1 MHNRGREFSLVHG
14 KSDNNF
20 YIILSIH
27 GHGLKQLALG
37 GYSSGFVHII
47 LSVAETVKL
56 LSYELVRRALLSSYI
71 SENIIQNMLHSN
83 EKLQKFSQHI
93 YKSAYPHQSNKD
105 FEIQNCY

>member
-1 MHNRGREFSLVHG
+1 MYYRSREVSLVHV

-47 LSVAETVKL
+47 VSVAETVKL
-56 LSYELVRRALLSSYI
+56 VSYKLIGGNYYPLAFQLEMTGI
-71 SENIIQNMLHSN
+71 SLTHM
-83 EKLQKFSQHI
+83 
-93 YKSAYPHQSNKD
+93 
-105 FEIQNCY
+105 

>member
-1 MHNRGREFSLVHG
+1 MHYRSREFSLVHG

-56 LSYELVRRALLSSYI
+56 LPYELVGG
-71 SENIIQNMLHSN
+71 HW
-83 EKLQKFSQHI
+83 
-93 YKSAYPHQSNKD
+93 YPLTFLKTLPT
-105 FEIQNCY
+105 I

>member
-1 MHNRGREFSLVHG
+1 MTNKKGTMHYRSRQFSLVHG

-37 GYSSGFVHII
+37 GYRSGFVHII

-56 LSYELVRRALLSSYI
+56 LSYELVGELSSYI
-71 SENIIQNMLHSN
+71 SENITHNMLHSN
-83 EKLQKFSQHI
+83 EK
-93 YKSAYPHQSNKD
+93 
-105 FEIQNCY
+105 

>member
-1 MHNRGREFSLVHG
+1 MHE

-20 YIILSIH
+20 YIILSIY

-56 LSYELVRRALLSSYI
+56 VSYELVEGHCYPLTFFKTLPT
-71 SENIIQNMLHSN
+71 
-83 EKLQKFSQHI
+83 I
-93 YKSAYPHQSNKD
+93 YYS
-105 FEIQNCY
+105 